1 MRVMTNADYIKKQ
14 LARLT
19 DIELAAIVYEYFGIK
34 TSNRIRPKILKAAW
48 KAFDKWTNSVGN
60 KTNFV
65 KDDGSTPSIWAWER
79 WRMLNGKWENK
90 GRTIE
95 VALQVWLTMKYNKE
109 EWEND

>member
-1 MRVMTNADYIKKQ
+1 MA
-14 LARLT
+14 

-34 TSNRIRPKILKAAW
+34 TSNRIRPKILKTAW
-48 KAFDKWTNSVGN
+48 KAFDKWANSVGN

-90 GRTIE
+90 GRTVE
-95 VALQVWLTMKYNKE
+95 VALQVWLIMKYDEE
-109 EWEND
+109 EWKE

>member
-1 MRVMTNADYIKKQ
+1 MTNADYMKEK
-14 LARLT
+14 LVRLS
-19 DIELAAIVYEYFGIK
+19 DVELAAIVYEYFGIK

-48 KAFDKWTNSVGN
+48 KAFDKWANSVGN

-95 VALQVWLTMKYNKE
+95 VALQVWLTMKYDEE
-109 EWEND
+109 EWKE